1 LNKYTRTNAG
11 VALSFILWYLVFMTD
26 YLWSFWYRVT
36 IASLILSLYAHRV
49 GDAGIKDVK
58 LGKDDI
64 IKGLGSGLALYGLF
78 FIGFNVFRA
87 LVSSGAS
94 DVYMFRSELPLFIP
108 ASLLLVTSFC
118 EEYFW
123 RHYVQTSI
131 SERYGPKGILLTA
144 ALYAAIHLP
153 TMNLP
158 LTTAAFIAGLAWG
171 LLYRHTGSLW
181 LVVFSHIAWTELIF
195 VFLPLG

>member
-1 LNKYTRTNAG
+1 LNKYTRTAAG
-11 VALSFILWYLVFMTD
+11 VALSFILWYLVFLTD

-36 IASLILSLYAHRV
+36 VASLLLSLYAHRV
-49 GDAGIKDVK
+49 GKAGLKDVK

-78 FIGFNVFRA
+78 FIGFNVFRT
-87 LVSSGAS
+87 LVSGGAS

-123 RHYVQTSI
+123 RHFVQTSI
-131 SERYGPKGILLTA
+131 SEKYGPKGILLTA
-144 ALYAAIHLP
+144 VLYAAIHLP
-153 TMNLP
+153 IMNLP
-158 LTTAAFIAGLAWG
+158 LTAAALIAGVAWG
-171 LLYRHTGSLW
+171 LLYKHTGSLW